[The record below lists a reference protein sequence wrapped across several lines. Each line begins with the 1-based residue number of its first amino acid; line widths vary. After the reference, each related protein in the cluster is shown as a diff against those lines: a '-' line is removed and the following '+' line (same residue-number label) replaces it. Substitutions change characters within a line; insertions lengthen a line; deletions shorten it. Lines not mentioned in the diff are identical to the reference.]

1 MGLTLGPPPTQH
13 HIQHTHPWLSTA
25 PVAPSIWENPAIGV
39 LRVIPINPAVP
50 GCEVLAPAS
59 SVVEQR
65 IGPGSGTGFPEPSV
79 TKDEGPG
86 TPGSGSPVS
95 TSARLRDLNSMLK
108 GVRTMSAMYHESSV
122 LIRKGNRLKLVSF
135 VN

>member
-1 MGLTLGPPPTQH
+1 
-13 HIQHTHPWLSTA
+13 
-25 PVAPSIWENPAIGV
+25 
-39 LRVIPINPAVP
+39 VP
-50 GCEVLAPAS
+50 GCEVLAPATLNI
-59 SVVEQR
+59 EQR
-65 IGPGSGTGFPEPSV
+65 VGPGSGTGSPELSFS
-79 TKDEGPG
+79 KDEGPG

-122 LIRKGNRLKLVSF
+122 LIRKRNRLKLVSF